1 MDEKSE
7 AKPKT
12 VLDKYYQYL
21 AVCFNPMRIKTTG
34 STE

>member
-12 VLDKYYQYL
+12 ALDKNYQYL
-21 AVCFNPMRIKTTG
+21 ADCFNPMRIKTTG
-34 STE
+34 GTE